1 MADDPLTALL
11 LVVWLS
17 LTAYLVSLK
26 PHMAIVRHVPLTE
39 RAWCPALSHS
49 SPPHFPPLQ
58 VPGTIAG
65 FSALAAA
72 LRRAGV
78 GRKRSSLLTAATAAL
93 TLSVGSAAILVALM
107 QYESAEA
114 AAAAAASAP
123 VARLWKSTAENAA
136 AAAAAAAPP
145 AWLSVAK
152 AAAASLLEPTA
163 PAALAPAARAVVGTA
178 AGFSAL
184 RAWEGVRSTKRDWWE
199 AAAYTVSLVCGSAA
213 LFHNMYLVPLAL
225 CQVRWPPSH
234 RGRRPATPPP

>member
-1 MADDPLTALL
+1 
-11 LVVWLS
+11 
-17 LTAYLVSLK
+17 
-26 PHMAIVRHVPLTE
+26 MAIVRHVPLTE

-136 AAAAAAAPP
+136 AAAAAAAP
-145 AWLSVAK
+145 AT
-152 AAAASLLEPTA
+152 LL
-163 PAALAPAARAVVGTA
+163 
-178 AGFSAL
+178 F
-184 RAWEGVRSTKRDWWE
+184 
-199 AAAYTVSLVCGSAA
+199 
-213 LFHNMYLVPLAL
+213 
-225 CQVRWPPSH
+225 
-234 RGRRPATPPP
+234 